1 MQERYGERDRDRERE
16 RESETER
23 EGEGRMRKR
32 ERARERERE
41 GIGRETKTHLKE
53 VRYIVEDREQ
63 EDCDEAAL
71 DDGDTVQRQSSV
83 RLTDG
88 HVTVGSDQH
97 RRPDCGGLGHEQ

>member
-1 MQERYGERDRDRERE
+1 
-16 RESETER
+16 
-23 EGEGRMRKR
+23 MRKR

-41 GIGRETKTHLKE
+41 GIWRETSKTHLKE
-53 VRYIVEDREQ
+53 VRNIVEDGEQ

-71 DDGDTVQRQSSV
+71 DNRDAVQRQSSV